1 MPIFLPHTLLPRFC
15 HLLLHHPCC
24 LSIYYPWP
32 SPDRVYPGL
41 IEISAF
47 MHRMDNC
54 WDGISSYS
62 HRGHDLYDIP
72 PTCPSFLPFFSFLS
86 SQSSFIAES
95 TVHDHQVH
103 CGKVVLLLAARAGRQ
118 AAIATRDTHS
128 AVRAVLLG
136 HLWRQRTFLDP
147 YICYKLYL
155 SSFGLPLIGC
165 FLTTTHSLPSKYSL
179 VSSQFNPYLVLQ
191 TPKPPPSKRQKM
203 PPKRFAQSV
212 RLRSHS
218 YSTTPTFA
226 ACAR

>member
-24 LSIYYPWP
+24 LSIYYPWS

-47 MHRMDNC
+47 MHRMDYC
-54 WDGISSYS
+54 WDVLIGAMIYMTS
-62 HRGHDLYDIP
+62 HPHVPLFYIY
-72 PTCPSFLPFFSFLS
+72 FSFLS
-86 SQSSFIAES
+86 SKTSFIAES
-95 TVHDHQVH
+95 TVHDHQVRITVH
-103 CGKVVLLLAARAGRQ
+103 CGKVVLLLAARAGHQ

-128 AVRAVLLG
+128 AARAVLLG
-136 HLWRQRTFLDP
+136 HLWRQRTFLDR
-147 YICYKLYL
+147 YICYKLSL
-155 SSFGLPLIGC
+155 SSFGLPLIDC

-191 TPKPPPSKRQKM
+191 TPKLPPSKRQKM